1 MTGCVCELRGVGKS
15 YDGNAVISDFDLAV
29 THGEMVAITGKS
41 GSGKST
47 LLNIIGLLEMADKG
61 DARLFGEPSPRVGSA
76 KAMRML
82 RFKLGYLFQNF
93 ALIDG
98 ESVDYNLRIAQAY
111 TKRLRSGREEDRRS
125 ALRAVG
131 LPNSGRQRVYQLSG
145 GEQQRVAIARL
156 MLKPCDLVLADE
168 PTGSLDT
175 TNGDVVLTMLRDL
188 NAAGKTMIIVTHDDR
203 VAAECDR
210 VIVLPDPRR
219 ANQSSAPTMA
229 APSKAPAPPRPPE
242 GIIHR

>member
-1 MTGCVCELRGVGKS
+1 MTDHVCELIGVGKS
-15 YDGNAVISDFDLAV
+15 YDGHAVVSGIDLAV
-29 THGEMVAITGKS
+29 KKGEMLAITGKS

-47 LLNIIGLLEMADKG
+47 LLNIIGLLETADQG
-61 DARLFGEPSPRVGSA
+61 EAQLFGEPSPRVGSA
-76 KAMRML
+76 KATRML

-111 TKRLRSGREEDRRS
+111 TKGLRSDRQEARRS

-131 LPNSGRQRVYQLSG
+131 LPNSGGQKVYQLSG

-168 PTGSLDT
+168 PTGSLDA
-175 TNGDVVLTMLRDL
+175 TNADSVLAMLREL
-188 NAAGKTMIIVTHDDR
+188 NAGGKTMIIVTHDDR
-203 VAAECDR
+203 VAAACDR
-210 VIVLPDPRR
+210 VIALPDPWSAIEPSEPGVRR
-219 ANQSSAPTMA
+219 QP
-229 APSKAPAPPRPPE
+229 
-242 GIIHR
+242 

>member
-1 MTGCVCELRGVGKS
+1 MAGCVCELVGVGKS
-15 YDGNAVISDFDLAV
+15 YDGHAVISDIDLAV
-29 THGEMVAITGKS
+29 MQGEMVAITGKS

-47 LLNIIGLLEMADKG
+47 LLNIIGLLETADQG

-76 KAMRML
+76 KATSML

-98 ESVDYNLRIAQAY
+98 ESVDYNLRIAQEY
-111 TKRLRSGREEDRRS
+111 TKGLRTGREEARKS

-131 LPNSGRQRVYQLSG
+131 LPNSGGQKVYQLSG

-168 PTGSLDT
+168 PTGSLDA
-175 TNGDVVLTMLRDL
+175 TNAEVVLMMLRDL
-188 NAAGKTMIIVTHDDR
+188 NAGGKTMIIVTHDDR
-203 VAAECDR
+203 VAAACDR
-210 VIVLPDPRR
+210 VIALADPHSAIEPAEPTDNGGERQTAPIR
-219 ANQSSAPTMA
+219 ASSFLQ
-229 APSKAPAPPRPPE
+229 
-242 GIIHR
+242 

>member
-1 MTGCVCELRGVGKS
+1 MTDNVCELLGVGKS
-15 YDGNAVISDFDLAV
+15 YGGHTVLTGIDLAV
-29 THGEMVAITGKS
+29 MKGEMVAITGKS

-47 LLNIIGLLEMADKG
+47 LLNIIGLLESADHG
-61 DARLFGEPSPRVGSA
+61 DLRLFGEPSPRIRSA
-76 KAMRML
+76 KATRML
-82 RFKLGYLFQNF
+82 RFRLGYLFQNF

-111 TKRLRSGREEDRRS
+111 TKGLGSGRHEARRS

-131 LPNSGRQRVYQLSG
+131 LSNSADGQKVYQLSG

-168 PTGSLDT
+168 PTGSLDVT
-175 TNGDVVLTMLRDL
+175 TADVVLAMLREL
-188 NAAGKTMIIVTHDDR
+188 NAGGKTMIIVTHDDR

-210 VIVLPDPRR
+210 VVAL
-219 ANQSSAPTMA
+219 
-229 APSKAPAPPRPPE
+229 PAPRSAIEPSEAGGWRQP
-242 GIIHR
+242 

>member
-1 MTGCVCELRGVGKS
+1 MTDHVCELIGVGKS
-15 YDGNAVISDFDLAV
+15 YAGHAVVSGIDLAV
-29 THGEMVAITGKS
+29 MPGEMVAITGKS

-47 LLNIIGLLEMADKG
+47 LLNVIGLLETADQG
-61 DARLFGEPSPRVGSA
+61 EAQLFGEPSPRVGSA
-76 KAMRML
+76 KATRML

-111 TKRLRSGREEDRRS
+111 TKGLRSGRQEARRS

-131 LPNSGRQRVYQLSG
+131 LSNSADGQKVYQLSG

-175 TNGDVVLTMLRDL
+175 TNADLVLAMLRAL
-188 NAAGKTMIIVTHDDR
+188 NAGGKTMIIVTHDDR
-203 VAAECDR
+203 VAAVCDR
-210 VIVLPDPRR
+210 VVALPDPR
-219 ANQSSAPTMA
+219 SAIE
-229 APSKAPAPPRPPE
+229 PSESGGR
-242 GIIHR
+242 RQT

>member
-1 MTGCVCELRGVGKS
+1 MTDNVCELLGVGKS
-15 YDGNAVISDFDLAV
+15 YGGHTVLSGIDLAV
-29 THGEMVAITGKS
+29 MKGEMVAITGKS

-47 LLNIIGLLEMADKG
+47 LLNIIGLLESADHG
-61 DARLFGEPSPRVGSA
+61 DLRLFGEPSPRIRSA
-76 KAMRML
+76 KATRML
-82 RFKLGYLFQNF
+82 RFRLGYLFQNF

-111 TKRLRSGREEDRRS
+111 TKGLRSGRQEARRS

-131 LPNSGRQRVYQLSG
+131 LSNSGGQKVYQLSG

-175 TNGDVVLTMLRDL
+175 TNGDLVLAMLREL
-188 NAAGKTMIIVTHDDR
+188 NADGKTMIIVTHDDR

-210 VIVLPDPRR
+210 VIALPDPR
-219 ANQSSAPTMA
+219 SADEPDD
-229 APSKAPAPPRPPE
+229 PIRHLPAR
-242 GIIHR
+242 

>member
-1 MTGCVCELRGVGKS
+1 MTDKVCELLGVGKS
-15 YDGNAVISDFDLAV
+15 YAGHTVLSGIDLAV
-29 THGEMVAITGKS
+29 MKGEIVAITGKS

-47 LLNIIGLLEMADKG
+47 LLNIMGLLESADHG
-61 DARLFGEPSPRVGSA
+61 DLRLFGEPSPRVRSA
-76 KAMRML
+76 KATRML
-82 RFKLGYLFQNF
+82 RFRLGYLFQNF

-111 TKRLRSGREEDRRS
+111 TRSSRSDRQQARAS
-125 ALRAVG
+125 ALQAVG
-131 LPNSGRQRVYQLSG
+131 VPNSGGQKVYQLSG

-175 TNGDVVLTMLRDL
+175 TNADSVLAMLREL
-188 NAAGKTMIIVTHDDR
+188 NAGGKSLVIVTHDDR

-210 VIVLPDPRR
+210 VIALPDPR
-219 ANQSSAPTMA
+219 ST
-229 APSKAPAPPRPPE
+229 
-242 GIIHR
+242 

>member
-1 MTGCVCELRGVGKS
+1 MADCVCELIGVGKR
-15 YDGNAVISDFDLAV
+15 YDGHSVISDIDLAV
-29 THGEMVAITGKS
+29 MKGEMVAITGKS

-47 LLNIIGLLEMADKG
+47 LLNIIGLLETADVG
-61 DARLFGEPSPRVGSA
+61 EARLFGEQSPRVGST
-76 KAMRML
+76 KATKML

-111 TKRLRSGREEDRRS
+111 TKALPSGREEARRS

-131 LPNSGRQRVYQLSG
+131 LANSGRRKVYQLSG

-156 MLKPCDLVLADE
+156 MIKPCDLVLADE

-175 TNGDVVLTMLRDL
+175 TNADIVLTMLRDL
-188 NAAGKTMIIVTHDDR
+188 NAVGKTMIIVTHDDR

-210 VIVLPDPRR
+210 VVALPDPKSASEPSQPPDR
-219 ANQSSAPTMA
+219 QSAL
-229 APSKAPAPPRPPE
+229 PAVP
-242 GIIHR
+242 G

>member
-1 MTGCVCELRGVGKS
+1 MTDHVCELVGVGKS
-15 YDGNAVISDFDLAV
+15 YGGHTVISGLDLAV
-29 THGEMVAITGKS
+29 MKGEMVAITGKS

-47 LLNIIGLLEMADKG
+47 LLNIIGLLETADHG
-61 DARLFGEPSPRVGSA
+61 DVRLFGEPSPRVRSA
-76 KAMRML
+76 KATRML
-82 RFKLGYLFQNF
+82 RFRLGYLFQNF

-98 ESVDYNLRIAQAY
+98 ESIDNNLRIAQAY
-111 TKRLRSGREEDRRS
+111 TKGSRSGRHAARES

-131 LPNSGRQRVYQLSG
+131 LSNSGGQKVYKLSG

-175 TNGDVVLTMLRDL
+175 TNADLVLAMLRDL
-188 NAAGKTMIIVTHDDR
+188 NAGGKTMIIVTHDDR

-210 VIVLPDPRR
+210 VVVLPDPRTLGELV
-219 ANQSSAPTMA
+219 A
-229 APSKAPAPPRPPE
+229 
-242 GIIHR
+242 

>member
-1 MTGCVCELRGVGKS
+1 MTDSICDLVGVGKS
-15 YDGNAVISDFDLAV
+15 YNGHAVLSDFDLTV
-29 THGEMVAITGKS
+29 MKGEMLAITGKS

-47 LLNIIGLLEMADKG
+47 LLNIIGLLEMADTG
-61 DARLFGEPSPRVGSA
+61 DVRLFGEPSPRVGSA
-76 KAMRML
+76 KATRML

-111 TKRLRSGREEDRRS
+111 TKGLSSGRDEARRS

-131 LPNSGRQRVYQLSG
+131 LPSSGGQKIYQLSG

-175 TNGDVVLTMLRDL
+175 TNGDVVLSMLRDL
-188 NAAGKTMIIVTHDDR
+188 NAGGKTMVIVTHDDR

-210 VIVLPDPRR
+210 VIALPDPH
-219 ANQSSAPTMA
+219 SAIKPTEPLEVA
-229 APSKAPAPPRPPE
+229 GAL
-242 GIIHR
+242 